1 MLDLDR
7 RSLLRLGS
15 FGLGSLGIGALANP
29 AAASL
34 LAARGFTHN
43 VASGEPRAASV
54 MLWTRYVPASG
65 EGRLNWQVS
74 ENTDF
79 TRVVAEGTAIARPEQ
94 DYCVKPVAG
103 GLQPGR
109 WYYYRFLDGAGQ
121 ASPVG
126 RTRTLPQGAVTR
138 FNLGVFSC
146 SNLPFGWFNA
156 YGHAAARDDLD
167 LIVHLGDYLYE
178 YQRGTY
184 PDADMALAERVIEP
198 AGEIIALADYRLR
211 YAAYRS
217 DADLQRLHQLLPMV
231 MMWDDHE
238 IANDAWMGGAENHQP
253 DSEGDWG
260 ARRTAAMRAY
270 REWLPVSDSMWDSY
284 EIGDLATLFR
294 PETRLSGRV
303 QPLDLGAALAGQQD
317 PVAAMVAFRDGPWQ
331 DPARTMLGAE
341 QERWLA
347 DGFARSVRA
356 GQKWQILAQ
365 QVIMGSVRMAP
376 EIAPMLPAQ
385 AGEDIR
391 RAVMAGSLAAKA
403 GLPFNLDMWDGYP
416 AARSRLLRS
425 ALDANASLITL
436 SGDSHNAWAFDLD
449 VDGTPAGVDWAVQSV
464 TSPGYETYVP
474 WVKPD
479 DLMQVT
485 VAANPQLKWADL
497 SRRGYMTVH
506 LEPEQARCEWL
517 FLDSIRQRSGNI
529 AGRHGMSV
537 SRGANRMA

>member
-7 RSLLRLGS
+7 RGLLR
-15 FGLGSLGIGALANP
+15 LGSLGIGALAAPLAVP

-34 LAARGFTHN
+34 IAARGFTHN

-54 MLWTRYVPASG
+54 MLWTRYVPTSG
-65 EGRLNWQVS
+65 EARLSWQVAES
-74 ENTDF
+74 ADF
-79 TRVVAEGTAIARPEQ
+79 ARIVAEGSVTARPEQ
-94 DYCVKPVAG
+94 DHCVKPVAE

-109 WYYYRFLDGAGQ
+109 WYFYRFMDGSGQ

-126 RTRTLPQGAVTR
+126 RTRTLPQGPTQR

-178 YQRGTY
+178 YERGRY
-184 PDADMALAERVIEP
+184 PDGDLALAQRVIEP

-211 YAAYRS
+211 YAAYRA
-217 DADLQRLHQLLPMV
+217 DADLQRLHQSFPMV

-253 DSEGDWG
+253 ETEGDWN
-260 ARRTAAMRAY
+260 ARRAAAMRAY
-270 REWLPVSDSMWDSY
+270 REWLPVSDNVWDSY

-294 PETRLSGRV
+294 PETRLTGRT

-317 PVAAMVAFRDGPWQ
+317 PAAAMVAFRDGSWQ
-331 DPARTMLGAE
+331 DQARSMLGAE

-347 DGFARSVRA
+347 DGFAASTRA

-376 EIAPMLPAQ
+376 DIAAMLPAQ

-391 RAVMAGSLAAKA
+391 RMVMAGALAAQA

-416 AARSRLLRS
+416 AARKRLLQS
-425 ALDANASLITL
+425 ALAADANLITL

-449 VDGTPAGVDWAVQSV
+449 LDGTPAGVDLAVQAV

-479 DLMQVT
+479 DLMKVT

-497 SRRGYMTVH
+497 SRRGYMTVQI
-506 LEPEQARCEWL
+506 EPEQARCEWL
-517 FLDSIRQRSGNI
+517 FLDSIRERSTTI
-529 AGRHGMSV
+529 AKRHSMQV
-537 SRGANRMA
+537 LRGTNRLI

>member
-7 RSLLRLGS
+7 RGLLRLGS
-15 FGLGSLGIGALANP
+15 LGLGALAAPLAVP

-34 LAARGFTHN
+34 IAARGFTHN

-54 MLWTRYVPASG
+54 MLWTRYVPTSG
-65 EGRLNWQVS
+65 EARLSWQVAES
-74 ENTDF
+74 ADF
-79 TRVVAEGTAIARPEQ
+79 TRIVAEGSVTARPEQ
-94 DYCVKPVAG
+94 DHCVKPVAE

-109 WYYYRFLDGAGQ
+109 WYFYRFMDGAGQ

-126 RTRTLPQGAVTR
+126 RTRTLPQGPTQR

-146 SNLPFGWFNA
+146 SNLPVGWFNA

-178 YQRGTY
+178 YERGRY
-184 PDADMALAERVIEP
+184 PDGDAALAQRVIEP

-211 YAAYRS
+211 YAAYRA
-217 DADLQRLHQLLPMV
+217 DADLQRLHQLFPMV

-253 DSEGDWG
+253 ETEGDWN

-270 REWLPVSDSMWDSY
+270 REWLPVSENAWDSY

-294 PETRLSGRV
+294 PETRLTGRT

-317 PVAAMVAFRDGPWQ
+317 PAAAMAAFRDGPWQ
-331 DPARTMLGAE
+331 DPARSMLGAE
-341 QERWLA
+341 QEGWLA
-347 DGFARSVRA
+347 DGFAASTGA
-356 GQKWQILAQ
+356 GQKWQIVAQ

-376 EIAPMLPAQ
+376 DIAQLLPAQ

-391 RAVMAGSLAAKA
+391 RMVMAGALAGQA

-416 AARSRLLRS
+416 AARKRLLQS
-425 ALDANASLITL
+425 ALNANASLITL

-449 VDGTPAGVDWAVQSV
+449 VDGTPAGVDLAVQSV

-474 WVKPD
+474 WVKPE
-479 DLMQVT
+479 DLMKVT
-485 VAANPQLKWADL
+485 VSANPQLKWADL
-497 SRRGYMTVH
+497 SRRGYMTVMI
-506 LEPEQARCEWL
+506 EPDQARCEWL
-517 FLDSIRQRSGNI
+517 FLDTIRQRSVNI
-529 AGRHGMSV
+529 AGRHSTQV
-537 SRGANRMA
+537 LRGTNRLV